1 MNDIPEIIP
10 PAATPHVVIIGGG
23 FGGIN
28 AAKAFLHK
36 PVRVTVLD
44 THNYHVFAPLLY
56 QVATASIS
64 PANIAAPIR
73 SILHKQANASV
84 LMAEVVSVD
93 LDGRGVVLADGQR
106 LVYDYLIIAA
116 GASHSYFGHDEWEAY
131 APGLKG
137 LNDALTI
144 RRQILLMYEE
154 AEREPDSA
162 KRAAMLSFVIVGGG
176 PTGVELAGAIGEIAH
191 HTLIHEFAHI
201 DPRQTKITLL
211 EGQGRILPMF
221 PEKLAAR
228 AVTDLERLG
237 VMVRT
242 NAKVTGIEKNQVF
255 LGNERLDAGAIIWAA
270 GVQAVPLVKAL
281 PGVEHD
287 RSGRIQVGRDLALA
301 NHPDVFVVG
310 DAAATV
316 DDRGRPF
323 PGVAQVAMQQGRWA
337 ADNILRRA
345 TGLAT
350 LPFQYK
356 NYGNMATIGRNRAI
370 ADIHGLKLT
379 GFVAWLAWAGLHVIK
394 LIGFRNRLLVATQW
408 FFAYLKFDRGARLI
422 TGKDE

>member
-1 MNDIPEIIP
+1 
-10 PAATPHVVIIGGG
+10 
-23 FGGIN
+23 
-28 AAKAFLHK
+28 
-36 PVRVTVLD
+36 
-44 THNYHVFAPLLY
+44 
-56 QVATASIS
+56 
-64 PANIAAPIR
+64 
-73 SILHKQANASV
+73 
-84 LMAEVVSVD
+84 
-93 LDGRGVVLADGQR
+93 
-106 LVYDYLIIAA
+106 
-116 GASHSYFGHDEWEAY
+116 
-131 APGLKG
+131 
-137 LNDALTI
+137 
-144 RRQILLMYEE
+144 
-154 AEREPDSA
+154 
-162 KRAAMLSFVIVGGG
+162 MLSFVIVGGG

-221 PEKLAAR
+221 PEKLAER

-242 NAKVTGIEKNQVF
+242 DAKVTGIEKNRVF

-287 RSGRIQVGRDLALA
+287 RSGRIQGGRDLALA
-301 NHPDVFVVG
+301 NHADVFVVG

-345 TGLAT
+345 AGLAT

-379 GFVAWLAWAGLHVIK
+379 GFVAWVAWAGLHVIK

-408 FFAYLKFDRGARLI
+408 LFAYLKFDRGRV
-422 TGKDE
+422 